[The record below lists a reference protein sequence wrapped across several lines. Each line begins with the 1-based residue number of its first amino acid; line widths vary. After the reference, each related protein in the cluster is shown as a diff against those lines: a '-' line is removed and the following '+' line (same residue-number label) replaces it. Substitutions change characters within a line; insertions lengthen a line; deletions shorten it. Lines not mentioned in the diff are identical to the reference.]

1 MKLWL
6 KSALGF
12 LLSLLVIVITATTIV
27 IATFNPNHYKT
38 EISQWVQTQTGRTL
52 DISGDIQFTLFPLA
66 LDLKQVRLSH
76 QKVSKLSELI
86 EIAHLKMNILWQ
98 PLLEHIIT
106 VTNLE
111 LDGVQLSLVRLADG
125 KGSLKNSPSSVKK
138 AETPALSQSS
148 FIKSIQIQK
157 INVTDSRLNFDDQ
170 GSKRHYNLTDVN
182 FSSQVTADLE
192 KRILQL
198 GTTQLTAQLENN
210 QQKQPLVLNISQL
223 QFDTPQQHLSWESE
237 LHLGAAQL
245 QAQLQVTQLFSNPTY
260 QAQLK
265 LAEFNA
271 TELFNL
277 FEFTDK
283 RLPKNLAFAVEL
295 QGSLTDDHF
304 IKNFSA
310 KADDYQLHLA
320 EIKFNLGDQFLE
332 TNQLK
337 LVALGQ
343 EIISQIKVTELLS
356 RPQVTMQTQGLG
368 TQLHTQLSLERQP
381 KLVLRGTL
389 KLEKLDLRA
398 VATVLK
404 LPLPETQD
412 KTVFNTMIV
421 ETQLEVSPSQ
431 LSLTQLNI
439 NFDESTLKGE
449 LKVQNFRQPALS
461 FKLNLD
467 NIDVDRYLSSKT
479 ADKGKNAGVP
489 VPMDVLKKLN
499 INGTLAVT
507 RFTMAKLSVKE
518 MSLKFVTKEGKV
530 KISPGK

>member
-1 MKLWL
+1 
-6 KSALGF
+6 
-12 LLSLLVIVITATTIV
+12 
-27 IATFNPNHYKT
+27 
-38 EISQWVQTQTGRTL
+38 
-52 DISGDIQFTLFPLA
+52 
-66 LDLKQVRLSH
+66 
-76 QKVSKLSELI
+76 
-86 EIAHLKMNILWQ
+86 
-98 PLLEHIIT
+98 
-106 VTNLE
+106 
-111 LDGVQLSLVRLADG
+111 
-125 KGSLKNSPSSVKK
+125 
-138 AETPALSQSS
+138 
-148 FIKSIQIQK
+148 
-157 INVTDSRLNFDDQ
+157 
-170 GSKRHYNLTDVN
+170 
-182 FSSQVTADLE
+182 
-192 KRILQL
+192 
-198 GTTQLTAQLENN
+198 
-210 QQKQPLVLNISQL
+210 
-223 QFDTPQQHLSWESE
+223 
-237 LHLGAAQL
+237 
-245 QAQLQVTQLFSNPTY
+245 
-260 QAQLK
+260 
-265 LAEFNA
+265 
-271 TELFNL
+271 
-277 FEFTDK
+277 
-283 RLPKNLAFAVEL
+283 LAFAVEL

-530 KISPGK
+530 KVSPGK